1 LRLQLV
7 GVPEKAVL
15 VGKIGRHAGY
25 AAHAL
30 GEAAQPLGKIREIQ
44 RPSHL
49 APSSRQRR
57 QPFGSCHVS
66 RRALERSPS
75 KATGH
80 KCGTLLSES
89 IQIDRRFPMWTMQRA
104 LLATFV
110 GLAFATPGMTTVQAQ
125 DMKQVLGGLL
135 TGNQDRDNAVQQAYE
150 RGYQRGR
157 TDEARQSRRGPGD
170 SGGYYQERGGYSNSR

>member
-1 LRLQLV
+1 LRLQFV
-7 GVPEKAVL
+7 SVPEKAVL
-15 VGKIGRHAGY
+15 FRKIGRHAGY

-57 QPFGSCHVS
+57 QPSRSCYVF
-66 RRALERSPS
+66 RRTLERSPS

-89 IQIDRRFPMWTMQRA
+89 IQIDRRIPMWTMQRA

-110 GLAFATPGMTTVQAQ
+110 GLAFATPGMTSAQAQ

-157 TDEARQSRRGPGD
+157 ADEARQSRRGPGD
-170 SGGYYQERGGYSNSR
+170 SGYYQERGGYSNSR